1 MQLYLHNVN
10 KYKYL
15 CSPNTYIL
23 TQYIVATYIN
33 LKNPFCDYK
42 LITNHSNK

>member
-33 LKNPFCDYK
+33 LKNPI
-42 LITNHSNK
+42 LWLQINHKSL